1 MIGVT
6 VVSWNSAAYL
16 AACLDSIGAQ
26 TQPPTEVVVVDN
38 GSTDQSLSIARAHPV
53 ASAVDAA
60 GENLGFAAGH
70 NRAIAQTR
78 SDWVLVL
85 NPDTRLQPEFF
96 AQLSSAIERY
106 QGSRLGTLCGKLLR
120 MDSDLE
126 PLVPPRIDSAG
137 MEIFRS
143 FRHLDR
149 GSGDLDRGDWDQ
161 EELVF
166 GATGAAALFRRTM
179 IEDLQ
184 IEGAFF
190 DPEFF
195 AYREDADVAW
205 RAQILGWD
213 CLYVPTAVGYHVR
226 SVLPERRYEVAAV
239 LNRYSVRNRFLMRW
253 KNADGATWRHCGWRG
268 LWRDLMVVG
277 GCFLRERSSVPG
289 LWEAFCGW
297 PGGRRQH
304 RWIESQRRHPSG
316 EVLEWFQ

>member
-16 AACLDSIGAQ
+16 GACLDSLGAQ
-26 TQPPTEVVVVDN
+26 TRPPTEVVVVDN
-38 GSTDQSLSIARAHPV
+38 GSTDRSLSIAKAHPV
-53 ASAVDAA
+53 VSAVDAA
-60 GENLGFAAGH
+60 GENLGFSAGH

-85 NPDTRLQPEFF
+85 NPDTRLEPDFF
-96 AQLSSAIERY
+96 AQLGSAIERH

-120 MDSDLE
+120 MDSESE

-149 GSGDLDRGDWDQ
+149 GSGDLGDWDQ

-289 LWEAFCGW
+289 LWEAFRGW

-304 RWIESQRRHPSG
+304 RWIESQRRRPSG